1 MAELLQ
7 QGATP
12 NCRDHS
18 TPLQIAIRHG
28 NVAMVE
34 KLLAYGA
41 DPNTRSLRGHT
52 ALEVAM
58 TSKLNEPLM
67 LQLVCL
73 LLAHGADASLDAS
86 FVSHVTLARRTGSA
100 ELCKMLSLSV

>member
-1 MAELLQ
+1 MKRKLITAVRNNDTPLVAELLQ

-41 DPNTRSLRGHT
+41 D
-52 ALEVAM
+52 
-58 TSKLNEPLM
+58 
-67 LQLVCL
+67 
-73 LLAHGADASLDAS
+73 ASLDAS

-100 ELCKMLSLSV
+100 ELCKWQGGD